1 MHGMTCIVTGA
12 NTGIGYETA
21 LGLAHL
27 GARVILV
34 CRTPEKGKDACI
46 RIAKAS
52 GNPEIHVVSADLSS
66 QKDVRKAAQTILS
79 RWSRIDVL
87 LNNAGT
93 WLSKQTLTEDGV
105 EMQFAVNHLT
115 PFLFTHLLMPALKA
129 APEGRV
135 LVVGSD
141 SHFQTKMHFGNLN
154 LDRKYHGLRAYAQSK
169 LANCLFIYE
178 LDRKLKAGGITNV
191 TANCIQPGLVKTDIG
206 IKHTASIHALAW
218 KIRRSG
224 GVSPAEGA
232 ETSIYLASSEEV
244 TGKSGLYWDKC
255 APKKS
260 SKRSYK
266 EDDARRLWEESE
278 VLCGIRDDEKI
289 L

>member
-21 LGLAHL
+21 LALAHL

-52 GNPEIHVVSADLSS
+52 GNPEIHVVTADLSS
-66 QKDVRKAAQTILS
+66 QKAVRAAAAEILS
-79 RWSRIDVL
+79 KWSRIDVL
-87 LNNAGT
+87 INNAGT
-93 WLSKQTLTEDGV
+93 WLSQQVLTEDGI
-105 EMQFAVNHLT
+105 ETQFAVNQLT
-115 PFLFTHLLMPALKA
+115 PFLLTHLLFPAIKA
-129 APEGRV
+129 APEGRI

-141 SHFQTKMHFGNLN
+141 SHFQTKIHFGNLN

-169 LANCLFIYE
+169 LANCHFIYE
-178 LDRKLKAGGITNV
+178 LDRKLKAAGITHV

-206 IKHTASIHALAW
+206 VKHTGSFHALAW

-224 GVSPAEGA
+224 GVTPAEGA
-232 ETSIYLASSEEV
+232 ETSIFLATSEEV
-244 TGKSGLYWDKC
+244 SGIGGLYWDKC
-255 APKKS
+255 KPKKS

-266 EDDARRLWEESE
+266 EEDSRRLWDICEE
-278 VLCGIRDDEKI
+278 LCGIEGY
-289 L
+289 LG